1 MASTGAAQIPGPCR
15 KRKRRGP
22 SVEDTLK
29 EFVGNPDE
37 KRARKAPG
45 KGSKKGCMRGKG
57 GPENQHCNYR
67 GVRQRTWGKWV
78 AEIRAPNK
86 EKWLWLGTFPTALD
100 AVYGSVDIEPV
111 YGSVSISTLSGTE
124 LALADACGSGGAGHR
139 IDFRG
144 SISINSLDS
153 NCDHL
158 KLLALSRTELNMVEN
173 YRDHQKF
180 SPCIKKVMASTGA
193 AQIPGPCRKRKRR
206 GPSVED
212 TLKEFVDEKRARKA
226 PGKGSK
232 KGCMRGKGG
241 PENQHCNY
249 RGVRQRTWGK
259 WVAEIRAPNKEKRL
273 WLGTFPTALDAAL
286 AYDEAAKAVYGDKAV
301 LNMPQAT
308 PSPSPSNEVPIATTT
323 TTTMG
328 DSLGLGSDSS
338 VEAGGGSESFEFPD
352 SGAQQ
357 YSFLDDI
364 PTDFDIFGL
373 LEESELLNLE
383 ELPETMAQV
392 PDHGVPLEASGLPK
406 PPNLAHHLENASE
419 PVHIELEEMPGDNIS
434 EEFVGKSCH
443 IKCEQLSE
451 ERYLLIDVIR

>member
-1 MASTGAAQIPGPCR
+1 MLTTIPDVVVAA
-15 KRKRRGP
+15 
-22 SVEDTLK
+22 
-29 EFVGNPDE
+29 
-37 KRARKAPG
+37 KRAKVALPALNHM
-45 KGSKKGCMRGKG
+45 KKSKLT
-57 GPENQHCNYR
+57 Q
-67 GVRQRTWGKWV
+67 
-78 AEIRAPNK
+78 
-86 EKWLWLGTFPTALD
+86 
-100 AVYGSVDIEPV
+100 
-111 YGSVSISTLSGTE
+111 
-124 LALADACGSGGAGHR
+124 
-139 IDFRG
+139 
-144 SISINSLDS
+144 
-153 NCDHL
+153 
-158 KLLALSRTELNMVEN
+158 LLASFLC
-173 YRDHQKF
+173 RDHQKF
-180 SPCIKKVMASTGA
+180 SPCIKKAMASTGA

-286 AYDEAAKAVYGDKAV
+286 AYDEAAKAMYGDKAI

-308 PSPSPSNEVPIATTT
+308 PSPSNEVPIATTT

-328 DSLGLGSDSS
+328 ASLGLGSDSS

-357 YSFLDDI
+357 YSFLDDLEDI

-383 ELPETMAQV
+383 EL
-392 PDHGVPLEASGLPK
+392 
-406 PPNLAHHLENASE
+406 
-419 PVHIELEEMPGDNIS
+419 
-434 EEFVGKSCH
+434 FV
-443 IKCEQLSE
+443 
-451 ERYLLIDVIR
+451 